1 MKRIIRWRMIDY
13 ADTAYYVAKNKWTF
27 DKEHATRLNL
37 IQAMIKLRKLRK
49 SSKFYGDTYSVE
61 IV

>member
-13 ADTAYYVAKNKWTF
+13 ADTVYYVAKNKWTF
-27 DKEHATRLNL
+27 DKKHATRLNQ

-49 SSKFYGDTYSVE
+49 SNKFYGDTYSVE